1 MFQSDIQVD
10 EVTKKNICFISQ
22 IIITFKQLKQWC
34 TSEICMESLIKILPT
49 KSRYD
54 YI

>member
-22 IIITFKQLKQWC
+22 IIIKVKQLKQWD
-34 TSEICMESLIKILPT
+34 TSGICMESLVKIPQT

-54 YI
+54 YT

>member
-10 EVTKKNICFISQ
+10 EVTKKSICFISQ
-22 IIITFKQLKQWC
+22 MIIKQLKQWG
-34 TSEICMESLIKILPT
+34 TSGICVESLVKILQT

-54 YI
+54 YT